1 MNKTEKTELKDLAI
15 WGAGLAT
22 GISAEWIAGEFIA
35 LAKNRVKA
43 PIYYLGSFGIML
55 AVGTIVNDQVQ
66 RNLHSI
72 FD

>member
-1 MNKTEKTELKDLAI
+1 MTKADKTELKDLAI
-15 WGAGLAT
+15 WGAGLAA
-22 GISAEWIAGEFIA
+22 GVSAELIVGEFVT

-55 AVGTIVNDQVQ
+55 AVGTIVNDQVK
-66 RNLHSI
+66 RNLHGI

>member
-1 MNKTEKTELKDLAI
+1 MTKTEKTELKDLAI
-15 WGAGLAT
+15 WGTGLAT

-55 AVGTIVNDQVQ
+55 AVGMIVNDQVQ
-66 RNLHSI
+66 RNLHNI

>member
-1 MNKTEKTELKDLAI
+1 MTKTEKTELKDLAI

-55 AVGTIVNDQVQ
+55 AVGMIVNDQVQ
-66 RNLHSI
+66 RNLHNI

>member
-1 MNKTEKTELKDLAI
+1 MTKTEKTELKDLAI

-43 PIYYLGSFGIML
+43 PVYYLGSFGIMM
-55 AVGTIVNDQVQ
+55 AVGMIVNDQVK
-66 RNLHSI
+66 RNLHNI

>member
-1 MNKTEKTELKDLAI
+1 MTKADKNELKDLAI
-15 WGAGLAT
+15 WGAGLAA
-22 GISAEWIAGEFIA
+22 GVSAEWIAGEFVV

-55 AVGTIVNDQVQ
+55 AVGMIVNDQVQ
-66 RNLHSI
+66 RNLHDI

>member
-1 MNKTEKTELKDLAI
+1 MTKTEKIELKDLAI
-15 WGAGLAT
+15 WGAGLAA
-22 GISAEWIAGEFIA
+22 GVSAEWITGEFVA

-55 AVGTIVNDQVQ
+55 AVGMIVNDQVK
-66 RNLHSI
+66 RNLHNI

>member
-1 MNKTEKTELKDLAI
+1 MTKTEKIELKDLAI
-15 WGAGLAT
+15 WGAGLIT
-22 GISAEWIAGEFIA
+22 GISAEWITGEFIA

>member
-1 MNKTEKTELKDLAI
+1 MTKTEKTELKDLAI

-22 GISAEWIAGEFIA
+22 GVSAEWIAGEFIA
-35 LAKNRVKA
+35 LVKNRVKA

-55 AVGTIVNDQVQ
+55 AVGMIVNDQVQ
-66 RNLHSI
+66 RNLHNI

>member
-1 MNKTEKTELKDLAI
+1 MTKTEKIELKDLAI
-15 WGAGLAT
+15 WGAGLTT

-55 AVGTIVNDQVQ
+55 AVGMIVNDQVQ
-66 RNLHSI
+66 RNLHNI